1 MAGIVDQQS
10 DLKNHRVFSM
20 WEEAGIQFR
29 SNLVTEVDGT
39 IPLHTHSYD
48 HVALCVAGR
57 FRCDVD
63 DESFEVGPGTKTFI
77 GKGKQHTFTLLENA
91 PGEILCIWP
100 CHKG

>member
-29 SNLVTEVDGT
+29 SNLVTEVGGT
-39 IPLHTHSYD
+39 IPLHAHIYD
-48 HVALCVAGR
+48 HVAICVAGR
-57 FRCDVD
+57 FRCDMD
-63 DESFEVGPGTKTFI
+63 GESFEVGPGTKTFI
-77 GKGKQHTFTLLENA
+77 GKGKQHIFTLLENA

-100 CHKG
+100 CLKG